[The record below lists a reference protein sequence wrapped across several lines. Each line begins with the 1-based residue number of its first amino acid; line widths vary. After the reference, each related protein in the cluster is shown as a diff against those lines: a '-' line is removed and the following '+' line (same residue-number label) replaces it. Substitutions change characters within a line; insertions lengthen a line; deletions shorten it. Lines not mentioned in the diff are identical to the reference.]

1 MKLSRFFIFCIIL
14 VLSQFKSFGEN
25 EQSKDSVIIK
35 AGKLAYEGHYE
46 ESLSILL
53 TEIKEAETLG
63 DEKKIAKIYNSLAE
77 VNRALKNFNQSLDYL
92 KKAEVLFK
100 LLADNQG
107 LAATYNRFAAVFL
120 EISNFPEFE
129 NYLMKSESICDK
141 YSYDATKYNNLTLK
155 AHYLLETEKEYDLA
169 LSKLQEALNLATVLK
184 ADEDKPMIYN
194 NFATAYRKM
203 ENFDSAVVYAELS
216 LKLSRNQNIKAT
228 EIAAL
233 AILAEVMESKKDYK
247 SALYYERLFQQ
258 VNEQVSTINIQKNN
272 AELAERYESEKKE
285 KIIAQQK
292 KFITYLT
299 FAALLI
305 VSGCIALFV
314 YASRINKLNKALKLA
329 NLVIEEKSHELEA
342 AGRLKDKLLTV
353 LSHDL
358 RSPLAAIS
366 SLLELMSND
375 GLTVEQSKSVILE
388 LNSRLSRTSQML
400 DNLLIWIKNQ
410 VQQMTPFK
418 TEINIHELFDSIK
431 HFFTHKLKAKQ
442 LELTIAI
449 EGNPRIISDIEMLK
463 AILRNL
469 VSNAIKY
476 SKSNTCVNLK
486 YKTLQDGVEILVTDF
501 GVGMETNKMNNLFN
515 GSNFP
520 EKGTN
525 EELGIGVGLTIVK
538 DFIER
543 LGGTIEVFSNAGQGS
558 TFKLTLKP

>member
-1 MKLSRFFIFCIIL
+1 MKLSRVFIFCIFAI
-14 VLSQFKSFGEN
+14 LSQSVCYGED
-25 EQSKDSVIIK
+25 QQTRDSAIIK
-35 AGKLAYEGHYE
+35 AGKLAYEGLYE

-53 TEIKEAETLG
+53 AEIKEAETLG
-63 DEKKIAKIYNSLAE
+63 DEKKIARIYHSIAE
-77 VNRALKNFNQSLDYL
+77 VNRALKNYSQSLDYL

-100 LLADNQG
+100 LIADNQG
-107 LAATYNRFAAVFL
+107 LAATYNRFAAVYL
-120 EISNFPEFE
+120 EMSNFPEFE
-129 NYLMKSESICDK
+129 DNLMKSESICDK
-141 YSYDATKYNNLTLK
+141 YSYDVIKYNNLTLE
-155 AHYLLETEKEYDLA
+155 AHYLLETEKDYKLA
-169 LSKLQEALNLATVLK
+169 LNKLQEALNLAIELK

-194 NFATAYRKM
+194 NFATAHRKM
-203 ENFDSAVVYAELS
+203 ENFDSAVAYAELS
-216 LKLSRNQNIKAT
+216 LKQSRDQNIKAT

-299 FAALLI
+299 FAALFI
-305 VSGCIALFV
+305 VSACIALFV
-314 YASRINKLNKALKLA
+314 YASRINKLNKDLKLA
-329 NLVIEEKSHELEA
+329 NLEIEEKSYQLQD

-375 GLTVEQSKSVILE
+375 GITIDQSKSVILE

-410 VQQMTPFK
+410 LQQMTPFK

-431 HFFTHKLKAKQ
+431 HFFHPQLKAKQ
-442 LELTIAI
+442 LELNIAI
-449 EGNPRIISDIEMLK
+449 EGNPIIISDLEMLK

-476 SKSNTCVNLK
+476 SKTNTFINLK
-486 YKTLQDGVEILVTDF
+486 YKAYQDKIEIFVTDF
-501 GVGMETNKMNNLFN
+501 GVGMETNKMNNLFSGTN
-515 GSNFP
+515 IP

-538 DFIER
+538 DFTER
-543 LGGTIEVFSNAGQGS
+543 LGGTIEVFSNEGEGS
-558 TFKLTLKP
+558 TFKLTVKP